1 MARQQGILKFK
12 GNIGSFSMYKTQD
25 GFQGREKSGIEPG
38 RVLNDPAFQ
47 RTRENLAEFAQVAQ
61 SAKLLRVALRS
72 ALINIADNKVHQRLV
87 SEMFNV
93 LRTDSVH
100 RRGERL
106 VAAGNLELLKNF
118 EFNSNSKLMTT
129 YQGPFRTSID
139 RVTGKMTVALN
150 SFSPQT
156 FIAQLPG
163 ATHCTLIAAGAE
175 LDFASGEYAFDEATA
190 EIALGPQTE
199 PARTLTVDLTPGS
212 TKSLFLTFGITFT
225 QVVNGESYALKNG
238 FYNGIAIVAVDNTI

>member
-38 RVLNDPAFQ
+38 RVLN
-47 RTRENLAEFAQVAQ
+47 
-61 SAKLLRVALRS
+61 
-72 ALINIADNKVHQRLV
+72 
-87 SEMFNV
+87 
-93 LRTDSVH
+93 
-100 RRGERL
+100 
-106 VAAGNLELLKNF
+106 
-118 EFNSNSKLMTT
+118 
-129 YQGPFRTSID
+129 
-139 RVTGKMTVALN
+139 
-150 SFSPQT
+150 

-199 PARTLTVDLTPGS
+199 PARTLTVNTTPGS

-225 QVVNGESYALKNG
+225 QIVNGESYALKNG
-238 FYNGIAIVAVDNTI
+238 FYNGMAIVAVDNTI